1 MKYLVI
7 ELQTN
12 AEGQV
17 ANIVTAFDTKLQAE
31 AKYHTVLAAAAAS
44 AVVQHGAVMITSA
57 GKFIASECFTHPIP
71 EPTPE
76 PEGGETE

>member
-12 AEGQV
+12 AEGHV
-17 ANIVTAFDTKLQAE
+17 GNIITAHDTKLEAE

-44 AVVQHGAVMITSA
+44 SVVQHGAVMLTNTGNLIHSD
-57 GKFIASECFTHPIP
+57 CFTHPIP
-71 EPTPE
+71 EPGPDVS
-76 PEGGETE
+76 EG